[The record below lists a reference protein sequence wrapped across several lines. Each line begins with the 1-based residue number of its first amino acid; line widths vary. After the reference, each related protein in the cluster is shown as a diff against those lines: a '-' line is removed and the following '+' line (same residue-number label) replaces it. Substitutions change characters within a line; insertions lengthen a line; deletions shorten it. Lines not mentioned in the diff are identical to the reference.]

1 VTLSSWV
8 IEYPRELP
16 RVRIAFLKVRRKY
29 SKMVCIEFSRIT
41 GTQQD
46 FLQEFKELK
55 NCIDD
60 DIDADTEDSDK
71 EYNPKNSVDPFSED
85 QEMKSSDDVEEV
97 KH

>member
-1 VTLSSWV
+1 
-8 IEYPRELP
+8 
-16 RVRIAFLKVRRKY
+16 
-29 SKMVCIEFSRIT
+29 MVCIEFSRIT

-71 EYNPKNSVDPFSED
+71 EYNPDSVDQSGQD
-85 QEMKSSDDVEEV
+85 QEMKSSDDLEEV
-97 KH
+97 KHQQKFYATKAIALLVPNTSYSLFKSPAES